1 VNIVLNRKQP
11 SSRITAMVTR
21 SDANGR
27 SVMRC
32 SSRDHTYTGLKIDC
46 GFDAQA
52 VECTSS
58 HCPARPRQ
66 MSHSLQRLIDD
77 IAVIDEP
84 LDKSDRRHLAYQR
97 GAEAD
102 LVEPNDA

>member
-1 VNIVLNRKQP
+1 
-11 SSRITAMVTR
+11 
-21 SDANGR
+21 
-27 SVMRC
+27 MRC
-32 SSRDHTYTGLKIDC
+32 YSRDHTYTGLKIDC
-46 GFDAQA
+46 EFDAQV

-102 LVEPNDA
+102 LIDPDGV

>member
-1 VNIVLNRKQP
+1 VNIVFNRKQP
-11 SSRITAMVTR
+11 SSRITDMASR

-58 HCPARPRQ
+58 HCPVHPRQ

>member
-1 VNIVLNRKQP
+1 VLLWW
-11 SSRITAMVTR
+11 R
-21 SDANGR
+21 SC
-27 SVMRC
+27 VC
-32 SSRDHTYTGLKIDC
+32 GLKINR

-52 VECTSS
+52 SKGMSS
-58 HCPARPRQ
+58 HCSASPQQ
-66 MSHSLQRLIDD
+66 MSRSLQRLIDD

-84 LDKSDRRHLAYQR
+84 LDKPDRPHLAYQQ

>member
-1 VNIVLNRKQP
+1 
-11 SSRITAMVTR
+11 
-21 SDANGR
+21 
-27 SVMRC
+27 MRC
-32 SSRDHTYTGLKIDC
+32 SGRGHTYTGLKIDC
-46 GFDAQA
+46 EFDAQA

-58 HCPARPRQ
+58 HCPDRPRQ

-84 LDKSDRRHLAYQR
+84 RDKPDRPHLAYQR

-102 LVEPNDA
+102 LIDPNDA